1 MSIAHTKRAGEIP
14 ALSPASSETGS
25 VVALPDALR
34 DHAAE
39 IVFLLHDNRAAADVS
54 GLVDVAA
61 AADFDAVVVPTAI
74 AAHLGADRAVAVPA
88 AVAAGAEF
96 DALGR
101 GGGGA
106 EDTKAKSEGK
116 VLHRSISQGFR
127 LVQTQ
132 RFNAR
137 SVPAWLW
144 FSLVRPTL

>member
-1 MSIAHTKRAGEIP
+1 MKRAGKSRP
-14 ALSPASSETGS
+14 SSPVSIEARS

-39 IVFLLHDNRAAADVS
+39 VVFLLHDDRAAADVS
-54 GLVDVAA
+54 SLVDVAA
-61 AADFDAVVVPTAI
+61 AADLDAVVIPTAI
-74 AAHLGADRAVAVPA
+74 AADLGADRAVAVPA

-101 GGGGA
+101 GRGGA

-132 RFNAR
+132 RFNTR
-137 SVPAWLW
+137 SVPGVA
-144 FSLVRPTL
+144 FSWVRSMLTLMNIR